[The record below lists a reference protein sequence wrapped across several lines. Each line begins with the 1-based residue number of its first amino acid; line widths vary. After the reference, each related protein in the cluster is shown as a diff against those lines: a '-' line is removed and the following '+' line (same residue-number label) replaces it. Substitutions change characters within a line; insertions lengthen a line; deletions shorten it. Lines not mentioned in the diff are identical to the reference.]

1 VLAKQHLEGFQVS
14 GRKAFQEVHPALS
27 VPYYWLFE
35 ALVTRTYPKMKR
47 LRSKRLRSKRL
58 RSKRL
63 RSKRLRG
70 GDVTPW
76 NEFKFARECT
86 LVVCEKRQCQRPK
99 GEVS

>member
-1 VLAKQHLEGFQVS
+1 
-14 GRKAFQEVHPALS
+14 
-27 VPYYWLFE
+27 
-35 ALVTRTYPKMKR
+35 M
-47 LRSKRLRSKRL
+47 
-58 RSKRL
+58 KRL